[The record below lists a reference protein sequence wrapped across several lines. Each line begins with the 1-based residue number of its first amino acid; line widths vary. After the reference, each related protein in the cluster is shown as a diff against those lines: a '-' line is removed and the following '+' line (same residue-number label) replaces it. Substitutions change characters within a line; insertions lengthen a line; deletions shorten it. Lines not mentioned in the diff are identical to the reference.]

1 MLIDLHGHHLTRG
14 MMNLDPHWGPAWK
27 NGTLNVG
34 DWYLGTK
41 KLPDLTGIKD
51 DSTRNDDGSAIFSR
65 NTHEFRRGLMEKLG
79 VDKLIISVPAHMYM
93 YWTGDFGARFAATAN
108 DEFHAYC
115 SEDPEHFG
123 FWATVPMH
131 QPVKAAA
138 EIERAVTQLGAVG
151 MSSGGANFGDIAG
164 LHDRAFD
171 PLWEK
176 LTELDVPVMIHGYNQ
191 SVTWGARAM
200 EDPFDTTSI
209 LGMCY
214 DEARAFWH
222 LTLGGVLDRFPKLT
236 FYITHG
242 GGFVP
247 YQLHRFSETSKT
259 MAPDSTNERPLL
271 DYMDRFYFDPLVH
284 SAAMRRAVVDDIG
297 VDRLVYGSNFMGS
310 DAIDFDL
317 TEGIG
322 LSDEDREKIRSGNAI
337 AMLKLDQHAVVRG

>member
-1 MLIDLHGHHLTRG
+1 
-14 MMNLDPHWGPAWK
+14 
-27 NGTLNVG
+27 
-34 DWYLGTK
+34 
-41 KLPDLTGIKD
+41 
-51 DSTRNDDGSAIFSR
+51 
-65 NTHEFRRGLMEKLG
+65 MEKLG

-131 QPVKAAA
+131 EPVKAAA
-138 EIERAVTQLGAVG
+138 EIERAVKELGAVG

-164 LHDRAFD
+164 ASRPAFD
-171 PLWEK
+171 PLFEK
-176 LTELDVPVMIHGYNQ
+176 LSELGVPMMIHGYNQ

-214 DEARAFWH
+214 DESRAFWH
-222 LTLGGVLDRFPKLT
+222 LTLGGVLDRFPELD
-236 FYITHG
+236 
-242 GGFVP
+242 V
-247 YQLHRFSETSKT
+247 LHHARRRVRRPTSST
-259 MAPDSTNERPLL
+259 ASQRQPRRWRRIRSTSGRCSTTWTVSTSTRWFTAPRCGERSL
-271 DYMDRFYFDPLVH
+271 RT
-284 SAAMRRAVVDDIG
+284 SASIAS
-297 VDRLVYGSNFMGS
+297 LYGSNFMGS

-337 AMLKLDQHAVVRG
+337 AMLRLDQRAVVRG